1 MKSVAAFHTSQG
13 VYEIEFPEIPPFP
26 CRFLRVAF
34 LGHYQLKRWLVGR
47 AHSCLL
53 GKGDP
58 QLTWDICHEG
68 APTQGIR

>member
-34 LGHYQLKRWLVGR
+34 LGHISLNAGLWGGLIAASWEKEI
-47 AHSCLL
+47 
-53 GKGDP
+53 P
-58 QLTWDICHEG
+58 N
-68 APTQGIR
+68 